1 VNFSV
6 LPFLA
11 PSDAA
16 SIDPTLY
23 ANLAGWW
30 DANFLGYAD
39 ATPIDNASAKWT
51 DRSSNANH
59 MFQAT
64 AANQPKLKTSI
75 INSKKVVRF
84 DSLAAPNNDILSLTS
99 AITLSGNFT
108 VIAVGLVNADSILFS
123 NSGANEQFRRYT
135 SSAEVMSLFLS
146 ATQTSSTLATAHG
159 TAHMMSWRRSG
170 SGIYFRVNKTDRTT
184 GSPSNGSTFT
194 INQMSKFDLLSGDIG
209 EVIIY
214 SAYRSDAECD
224 NLYDAYLKPKWGLP

>member
-1 VNFSV
+1 LNFST

-11 PSDAA
+11 VSTVAA
-16 SIDPTLY
+16 SPLDY
-23 ANLAGWW
+23 GNLSGWW

-51 DRSSNANH
+51 DRSGNANH

-75 INSKKVVRF
+75 INGKKVVRF
-84 DSLAAPNNDILSLTS
+84 DSSAAPNNDLLSLTS

-108 VIAVGLVNADSILFS
+108 VIVVGLVNADSILFS

-146 ATQTSSTLATAHG
+146 STATSSTLGTAHG
-159 TAHMMSWRRSG
+159 SVHMMTWRRSG
-170 SGIYFRVNKTDRTT
+170 VGIYFRENKTDRTT
-184 GSPSNGSTFT
+184 GGPSNASTFT
-194 INQMSKFDLLSGDIG
+194 INQMSKFDLLAGDIG
-209 EVIIY
+209 EAMIY

-224 NLYDAYLKPKWGLP
+224 NLYDNYLKAKWGLP